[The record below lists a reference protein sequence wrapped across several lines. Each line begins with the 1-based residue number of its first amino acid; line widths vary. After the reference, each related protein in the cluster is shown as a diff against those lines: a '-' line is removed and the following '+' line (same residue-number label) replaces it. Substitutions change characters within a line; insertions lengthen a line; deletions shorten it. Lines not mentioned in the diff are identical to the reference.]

1 MSPENGLQ
9 AAADHINAAVE
20 NHRPNK
26 KPQSRPAKV
35 SPLDVIKFQRAARRC
50 SAKWVA
56 HQVKE
61 EVK

>member
-1 MSPENGLQ
+1 MPENGLQ
-9 AAADHINAAVE
+9 AAADRINAAVE
-20 NHRPNK
+20 NHRPAT
-26 KPQSRPAKV
+26 KPLVVPAKV
-35 SPLDVIKFQRAARRC
+35 SPLDVIKFQRATRRC